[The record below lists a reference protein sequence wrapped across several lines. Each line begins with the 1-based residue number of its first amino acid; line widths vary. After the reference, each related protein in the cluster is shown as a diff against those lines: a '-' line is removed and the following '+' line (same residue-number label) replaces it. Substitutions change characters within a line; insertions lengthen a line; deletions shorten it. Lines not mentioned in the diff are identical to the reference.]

1 LRRRRRHWYSAFS
14 APKKNKR
21 HIVIK
26 EARLSPGPGFNPLHA
41 ALYYGMRL
49 VPNYT
54 IRRCTAWTLANT
66 VCASKAASS
75 PAESAQPLETLRRNG
90 IATIAPV
97 FSAAQLDEVSA
108 YLRDKPVEAPDGREY
123 RLAEIPAGTRLAS
136 YPLGT
141 ILECPHLLEALNRE
155 DILAMAEAY
164 LGARPLI
171 SATRVDC
178 AFPTGGAPC
187 DVQRFHRDYD
197 DWRFFKLFVYLTD
210 TDLEEGPHEFVRTSH
225 LYSGRLR
232 ANEFSPDYIAGRY
245 GPDAVVRQ
253 CGPRGTS
260 FVADT
265 WGIHRGS
272 PPKKNVRMLFQA
284 TYSLLRTYKF
294 EYHPV
299 RTPRAGQFDRR
310 INRLLMA

>member
-1 LRRRRRHWYSAFS
+1 M
-14 APKKNKR
+14 
-21 HIVIK
+21 IK
-26 EARLSPGPGFNPLHA
+26 EARLSPGPGFKPLRA

-66 VCASKAASS
+66 VCASKAPPPPTEA
-75 PAESAQPLETLRRNG
+75 AESLTQLRRDG
-90 IATIAPV
+90 IATISPV
-97 FSAAQLDEVSA
+97 FSDSQLDAITA
-108 YLRDKPVEAPDGREY
+108 YLRDRPVEAPDGKEY
-123 RLAEIPAGTRLAS
+123 RLSDIPSGTKLAS

-141 ILECPHLLEALNRE
+141 VLECPHLLETLNRE
-155 DILAMAEAY
+155 DILSMATDY

-178 AFPTGGAPC
+178 AFPTGGAPA

-210 TDLEEGPHEFVRTSH
+210 TDVEEGPHEFVRTSH
-225 LYSGRLR
+225 LYSGRVR
-232 ANEFSPDYIAGRY
+232 ANAFSPEYIAERY

-253 CGPRGTS
+253 CGARGTS

-272 PPKKNVRMLFQA
+272 PPKKHVRMLFQA
-284 TYSLLRTYKF
+284 TYSLLQTYKF

-299 RTPRAGQFDRR
+299 RTHRAGQFDRR

>member
-1 LRRRRRHWYSAFS
+1 M
-14 APKKNKR
+14 
-21 HIVIK
+21 IK
-26 EARLSPGPGFNPLHA
+26 EARLSPGPGFRPLNA

-54 IRRCTAWTLANT
+54 IRRCTAWTLAKT
-66 VCASKAASS
+66 LCASKPPPSTARAA
-75 PAESAQPLETLRRNG
+75 EPLTELLRNG
-90 IATIAPV
+90 IATVAPIL
-97 FSAAQLDEVSA
+97 SQAQIDEVLE
-108 YLRDKPVEAPDGREY
+108 YLGDRPVEAPSGGRF
-123 RLAEIPAGTRLAS
+123 RLPDTPPGTKMAS
-136 YPLGT
+136 YPLDT
-141 ILECPHLLEALNRE
+141 IVECPHLLEAVNR
-155 DILAMAEAY
+155 DDVLSMAQAY

-178 AFPTGGAPC
+178 TFPAGGALV

-210 TDLEEGPHEFVRTSH
+210 TDTEEGPHEFVRTSH

-232 ANEFSPDYIAGRY
+232 ANSFSTVQIAEKY

-265 WGIHRGS
+265 WGIHRGGA
-272 PPKKNVRMLFQA
+272 PKNRLRMLFQA
-284 TYSLLRTYKF
+284 TYSLLPTYKF

-299 RTPRAGQFDRR
+299 RSPRARLFDRR
-310 INRLLMA
+310 MNRLLMS

>member
-1 LRRRRRHWYSAFS
+1 M
-14 APKKNKR
+14 
-21 HIVIK
+21 IK
-26 EARLSPGPGFNPLHA
+26 EARLSPGPGFKPLHA

-54 IRRCTAWTLANT
+54 IRRCTAWTLAKT

-75 PAESAQPLETLRRNG
+75 RADAAEPLAELRRNG

-97 FSAAQLDEVSA
+97 FSRAQLEEITA
-108 YLRDKPVEAPDGREY
+108 YLRDRPVAAPDGNEY
-123 RLAEIPAGTRLAS
+123 RLGDIPSGTRLAS

-155 DILAMAEAY
+155 DVLSMATDY

-178 AFPTGGAPC
+178 AFPTAGAPA

-210 TDLEEGPHEFVRTSH
+210 TDFEEGPHEYVRSSH
-225 LYSGRLR
+225 RYSGRLR
-232 ANEFSPDYIAGRY
+232 ANAFSADYIAERY
-245 GPDAVVRQ
+245 GRDAVVRQ

-272 PPKKNVRMLFQA
+272 APRNHVRMLFQA
-284 TYSLLRTYKF
+284 TYSLLPTYKF
-294 EYHPV
+294 EYHPI
-299 RTPRAGQFDRR
+299 RTQRAGRFDRR